1 MLMLDDFFNRQG
13 SLRPCERAARQQ
25 TWKILAGNASPTL
38 MMLKLEHFTLERSAS
53 AMQNN
58 LMGGF
63 GGLPAKV
70 WPRRAFCP
78 TVASASLTTSTTVS
92 SRLPNNP
99 RFFRIDSG
107 SSATADRSMALGQGG
122 KKNTNRNATFSK
134 FELQWPSSYVAV
146 AKISAEIST

>member
-78 TVASASLTTSTTVS
+78 TVAAASLTTLTTVS

-122 KKNTNRNATFSK
+122 KKKIPTEMPLSRNLNFSGHHHTRH
-134 FELQWPSSYVAV
+134 QC
-146 AKISAEIST
+146 